1 MHSDASQPTAE
12 QAEQMKEGA
21 RVTWA
26 AGDFDAV
33 AHHTVWTVGPD
44 LVQRAGISEGERVLD
59 VACGSGN
66 STLPAARTGATV
78 IGLDI
83 TRSLLEAAR
92 GHAEEEGLQIDF
104 VEGDA
109 EALPFDDAHF
119 DVVISS
125 FGVMFAPR
133 HQVAANELARVTK
146 PGGRIAVACWTP
158 TGAVGDMF
166 RTTSSHLPASL
177 GTPPVAWGNQ
187 DHVSELLGGK
197 FGLEFAPTNV
207 VMNYDSLETG
217 LEFFESNFGPLV
229 MARKALEPEG
239 KWEALHQDMVE
250 LWRQDQ
256 ADDGSV
262 SITADY
268 LVTTGRRNDAPG

>member
-1 MHSDASQPTAE
+1 
-12 QAEQMKEGA
+12 MKEGA

-44 LVQRAGISEGERVLD
+44 LVQRAGIAEGEKVLD

-83 TRSLLEAAR
+83 TPSLLEDAR
-92 GHAEEEGLQIDF
+92 GHAAAEGLQIDF
-104 VEGDA
+104 IEGDA
-109 EALPFDDAHF
+109 EALPFDNAHF

-133 HQVAANELARVTK
+133 QQVAANELARVTK
-146 PGGRIAVACWTP
+146 PGGRIAVANWTP

-166 RTTSSHLPASL
+166 RTTSSHLPARP
-177 GTPPVAWGNQ
+177 GTPPVAWGKQ
-187 DHVSELLGGK
+187 DHVER
-197 FGLEFAPTNV
+197 A
-207 VMNYDSLETG
+207 
-217 LEFFESNFGPLV
+217 
-229 MARKALEPEG
+229 ARRE
-239 KWEALHQDMVE
+239 V
-250 LWRQDQ
+250 R
-256 ADDGSV
+256 
-262 SITADY
+262 
-268 LVTTGRRNDAPG
+268 PGVRPHARSR